1 MTAGPGGEV
10 EQSGPMAADEPRDAP
25 GPVTATVEAP
35 EAPEAPPAD
44 PDGAEGGAGDDDGR
58 DDRLDHRP
66 SAPRH
71 RARRAGVRGWWDA
84 VVDAPAESWIGALV
98 TAACVAFVVAQL
110 QPDLLVAKTTPA
122 GGDMGAHVWGPAY
135 LRDHLLPEW
144 RLTGW
149 TPDWYAGFPA
159 FQFYM
164 LPPALLILL
173 LDVVLPYGIAMKLVT
188 VAGVVA
194 LPLCAYVMG
203 RLLRMPFPAPP
214 LLAVAT
220 VPFLFDRS
228 WTIYGG
234 NVASTLAGEYSFSIS
249 LSLALLFFGVLGRGL
264 ETGRHRGLATVL
276 LALTILCHAIPA
288 FFAVIGGAVLVLLR
302 IDRRR
307 VLFAAPVLVL
317 GCLLTAFWSVPFVL
331 RRGYLTDM
339 GWEKLEGYH
348 DALLPDSTRWVLVL
362 ALVGVVLSVAF
373 WIRAGVFFAAVAAL
387 FAGGFL
393 VDAASPVHIW
403 NARLLPFYYLCLYL
417 LAAIGVAEVVRSLA
431 IIVDGRREWR
441 RRFTEG
447 AGAVGALAAAL
458 ILVALPLR
466 VLPGGSTSSTGEY
479 EWLFLSTR
487 DDSFVDSWATWNY
500 SGYERK
506 DSYPEY
512 RSIMATMQEVGEEE
526 GCGRAHWEYEEDLN
540 RYGTP
545 MAMMLLPFW
554 TDGCIGSMEGLYFE
568 SSGTTPFH
576 FLNAAETSVAP
587 SNPVRSFEDR
597 PMPYSPFDLDRGVEH
612 LQLLGVR
619 YYLAFSDQAVA
630 AAGAHPD
637 LTEVATSPPWH
648 VYEIADAEL
657 VEPLRYE
664 PAVLEG
670 MEPLDSHAW
679 QKDAVEWYVDAE
691 AMEVV
696 LAPEGPSTW
705 QRVERGQDPDRRELD
720 RVQVRDIE
728 EDDLSISFDVDRTG
742 VPVLVKT
749 SYFPN
754 WEVSG
759 ADGPYRVTPN
769 LMVVVP
775 TEEHVELS
783 YGYTSVEY
791 LGYGL
796 TAAAAA
802 GVGFLAWRGPVT
814 FPPSR
819 RRRLGGDEDVR
830 SSSGWQPA
838 AWPPPDGNG
847 AAPDPEPIGFWD
859 SLLAERKA
867 ELAQADQGAEDAPG
881 DGGAG
886 RPALLDPDGELG
898 DDEPGPLRP

>member
-1 MTAGPGGEV
+1 VNGRAGDEV
-10 EQSGPMAADEPRDAP
+10 EQSGPMAADEPEDAP
-25 GPVTATVEAP
+25 GPGTGTATATEARSDEREDEATVADGP
-35 EAPEAPPAD
+35 EAT
-44 PDGAEGGAGDDDGR
+44 GDE
-58 DDRLDHRP
+58 RP

-71 RARRAGVRGWWDA
+71 RRRRTGVSGWVDDLR
-84 VVDAPAESWIGALV
+84 DAPAESWIGGAIAL
-98 TAACVAFVVAQL
+98 ACVVFVLLQL

-135 LRDHLLPEW
+135 LRDHLLPEG

-214 LLAVAT
+214 LLAVAM
-220 VPFLFDRS
+220 VPFLFDRT

-264 ETGRHRGLATVL
+264 ETGRHRGLAAVL

-288 FFAVIGGAVLVLLR
+288 FFAVIGGSVLVLLR
-302 IDRRR
+302 LDRRR
-307 VLFAAPVLVL
+307 LLYAAPILVL

-339 GWEKLEGYH
+339 GWEKLEGYRQ
-348 DALLPDSTRWVLVL
+348 ALLPDDTRWVLVL

-373 WIRAGVFFAAVAAL
+373 WIRAGVFFAAVGAL
-387 FAGGFL
+387 FAVGFL

-403 NARLLPFYYLCLYL
+403 NARLLPFYYLCLYM
-417 LAAIGVAEVVRSLA
+417 LAAVGVSEVVRSLA
-431 IIVDGRREWR
+431 IIVDGRKEWR
-441 RRFTEG
+441 RRLTESAGAIVALG
-447 AGAVGALAAAL
+447 AGLV
-458 ILVALPLR
+458 LVALPLR
-466 VLPGGSTSSTGEY
+466 VLPGGTTNAAGEY
-479 EWLFLSTR
+479 EWLFLSTT

-506 DSYPEY
+506 DAYPEY

-587 SNPVRSFEDR
+587 SNPVRSFPDR
-597 PMPYSPFDLDRGVEH
+597 PMPYSQFDLDRGIDH

-619 YYLAFSDQAVA
+619 YYLAFSDQAVTA
-630 AAGAHPD
+630 AEGHPD
-637 LTEVATSPPWH
+637 LTEVAASPPWH
-648 VYEIADAEL
+648 VYEISDADL
-657 VEPLRYE
+657 VEPLQYE
-664 PAVLEG
+664 PAILEG

-679 QKDAVEWYVDAE
+679 QKDAVEWYVDPE
-691 AMEVV
+691 AADVV
-696 LAPEGPSTW
+696 LAPDGPSEW
-705 QRVERGQDPDRRELD
+705 QRIERGDEPERREVERA
-720 RVQVRDIE
+720 RVTNID
-728 EDDLSISFDVDRTG
+728 EDDLSITFDVDRTG
-742 VPVLVKT
+742 VPVLVKS

-769 LMVVVP
+769 LMVVIP

-796 TAAAAA
+796 TAAAVA

-814 FPPSR
+814 FPPSTR
-819 RRRLGGDEDVR
+819 RRQGDPEPRPD
-830 SSSGWQPA
+830 SGWQPA
-838 AWPPPDGNG
+838 AWPPPDGDG
-847 AAPDPEPIGFWD
+847 EGDGDARDPEPIGFWD

-867 ELAQADQGAEDAPG
+867 ELAEAEERAQDPPG

-886 RPALLDPDGELG
+886 RTPLLDPHRDLR
-898 DDEPGPLRP
+898 DDEPGPLGP

>member
-1 MTAGPGGEV
+1 VGHYGHGPG
-10 EQSGPMAADEPRDAP
+10 ATAD
-25 GPVTATVEAP
+25 
-35 EAPEAPPAD
+35 
-44 PDGAEGGAGDDDGR
+44 
-58 DDRLDHRP
+58 RP
-66 SAPRH
+66 TREPRH
-71 RARRAGVRGWWDA
+71 RRRRAGLRGWVDA
-84 VVDAPAESWIGALV
+84 VVGAPAESWVGAAV
-98 TAACVAFVVAQL
+98 TLGCMVFVLAQL
-110 QPDLLVAKTTPA
+110 HPDLLIARTTPA

-135 LRDHLLPEW
+135 LRDHLLPEG

-159 FQFYM
+159 FHFYM
-164 LPPALLILL
+164 LPPALLILAV
-173 LDVVLPYGIAMKLVT
+173 DVLLPYGVAMKLVT
-188 VAGVVA
+188 VAGVVS

-214 LLAVAT
+214 LLAVAM
-220 VPFLFDRS
+220 VPFLFDRT

-234 NVASTLAGEYSFSIS
+234 NVPSTLAGEYSFSIS

-288 FFAVIGGAVLVLLR
+288 FFAVLGGAVVVLLR
-302 IDRRR
+302 FDRRR
-307 VLFAAPVLVL
+307 IVFAAPILLL
-317 GCLLTAFWSVPFVL
+317 GCLLTAFWSIPFIL

-339 GWEKLEGYH
+339 GWEKLETYRE
-348 DALLPDSTRWVLVL
+348 ALLPDATRWVLVL
-362 ALVGVVLSVAF
+362 ALVGIVLALAF
-373 WIRAGVFFAAVAAL
+373 WIRAGVFFAVMGVL
-387 FAGGFL
+387 FGAGFL

-417 LAAIGVAEVVRSLA
+417 LAAVGVAEVLRSLA
-431 IIVDGRREWR
+431 IILDGSRAWIRRA
-441 RRFTEG
+441 TEM
-447 AGAVGALAAAL
+447 AGTAVAFAAAL
-458 ILVALPLR
+458 VVVALPLR
-466 VLPGGSTSSTGEY
+466 SLPGGETAEDGTY
-479 EWLFLSTR
+479 EWLFLSTA
-487 DDSFVDSWATWNY
+487 DDSFVDSWAEWNY

-506 DSYPEY
+506 DAYPEY

-545 MAMMLLPFW
+545 MAMMLLPHW

-587 SNPVRSFEDR
+587 SNPVRDFPER
-597 PMPYSPFDLDRGVEH
+597 PMPYSQFDLDRGVEH
-612 LQLLGVR
+612 LQLMGVR
-619 YYLAFSDQAVA
+619 YYLAFSEQAVA
-630 AAGAHPD
+630 AADRHPD
-637 LTEVATSPPWH
+637 LTRVAGSPPWH
-648 VYEIADAEL
+648 VYEVAGSEL
-657 VEPLRYE
+657 VEPLEHE
-664 PAVLEG
+664 PAVLQG

-679 QKDAVEWYVDAE
+679 QKDAVAWYVDPE

-696 LAPEGPSTW
+696 LAPDGPSEW
-705 QRVERGQDPDRRELD
+705 QRIERGEEPERRELEPV
-720 RVQVRDIE
+720 RVSEVV
-728 EDDLSISFDVDRTG
+728 EDDLSISFDVDRVG

-754 WEVSG
+754 WEASG

-775 TEEHVELS
+775 TEEHVELR

-796 TAAAAA
+796 SAAAVA
-802 GVGFLAWRGPVT
+802 GTALLARRGPFT
-814 FPPSR
+814 FR
-819 RRRLGGDEDVR
+819 REPVWEPAVRAAPEGDGAGPE
-830 SSSGWQPA
+830 
-838 AWPPPDGNG
+838 PDGG
-847 AAPDPEPIGFWD
+847 PVGFWD

-867 ELAQADQGAEDAPG
+867 ELAKAQEGAADAPG
-881 DGGAG
+881 DRGASG
-886 RPALLDPDGELG
+886 SPLLDADRDLG
-898 DDEPGPLRP
+898 DEEPGPFRP